1 MNNPFDEFDKRLINI
16 ESLLLNLQPKES
28 LPKDEPYVK
37 PINTKEL
44 CAFLGITEPTVIRW
58 RKKKKIP
65 FFQIGSAVRFNLSE
79 VLKSLGK

>member
-1 MNNPFDEFDKRLINI
+1 MHNPFEEINARLIAI
-16 ESLLLNLQPKES
+16 EELLKNLQPKD
-28 LPKDEPYVK
+28 LVKDEPYVK

-44 CAFLGITEPTVIRW
+44 CAFLGITVPTVIRW

-65 FFQIGSAVRFNLSE
+65 FFQIGSAVRFNLKD